1 VFEICLSLF
10 CYADVAL
17 SGGFPIKYAR
27 TYIERPPWSG
37 SSQKQLGTH
46 GKREVGRHRLFLL
59 LVLPPPGQPR
69 TMVGKP
75 LAQQL
80 RVEHRK
86 AEGGQPEE
94 ENSHCRK
101 KASPTCREHPFSV
114 LACPMVIFRRK
125 RSLVSTTGRKQITHS
140 IDKCDWSRRPMLRK

>member
-1 VFEICLSLF
+1 MSF
-10 CYADVAL
+10 
-17 SGGFPIKYAR
+17 
-27 TYIERPPWSG
+27 T
-37 SSQKQLGTH
+37 
-46 GKREVGRHRLFLL
+46 FLL
-59 LVLPPPGQPR
+59 CRCSTKWWVSYKICKDLHWKAALEWLFPETTGNTREKGGRKTQTVPASGAPPPGQPR